1 MYKIINFFDLL
12 EDHVRGYMSRT
23 PIIYS
28 FLGGMGVIL
37 FWRGLWHTA
46 DYLQSET
53 IIGSVLF
60 SGPGS
65 LLLGLCI
72 LLMSGLFVSI
82 FIGESIVMSGMRQER
97 KITKK
102 TETELEEEK
111 IDLRAIQKNI
121 NHIEE
126 DLHLL
131 YPHKNTKLK
140 K

>member
-1 MYKIINFFDLL
+1 MQKIVNFFDIL
-12 EDHVRGYMSRT
+12 EDRVRGAMSRT

-28 FLGGMGVIL
+28 FFGGIGVIL

-53 IIGSVLF
+53 VLGSIFF

-82 FIGESIVMSGMRQER
+82 FIGESIVMSGMRHEE
-97 KITKK
+97 KISKK
-102 TETELEEEK
+102 TETELKEEEK
-111 IDLRAIQKNI
+111 DLHAIEQEI
-121 NHIEE
+121 RHIED
-126 DLHLL
+126 DLHKIH
-131 YPHKNTKLK
+131 PHLR
-140 K
+140 

>member
-1 MYKIINFFDLL
+1 MQKIINFFDIL
-12 EDHVRGYMSRT
+12 EDHVRGTMSRT

-53 IIGSVLF
+53 VIGSILF

-82 FIGESIVMSGMRQER
+82 FIGESIVMSGMRHEEKVSQ
-97 KITKK
+97 K
-102 TETELEEEK
+102 TEVELKEEE
-111 IDLRAIQKNI
+111 IDLHAIEKEI
-121 NHIEE
+121 RHIED
-126 DLHLL
+126 DLHKIR
-131 YPHKNTKLK
+131 PHSR
-140 K
+140 

>member
-1 MYKIINFFDLL
+1 MYIQKIINFFDIL
-12 EDHVRGYMSRT
+12 EDHVRGSMSRI

-28 FLGGMGVIL
+28 FFGGMGVIL

-53 IIGSVLF
+53 MLGSILF

-82 FIGESIVMSGMRQER
+82 FIGESIVMSGMRHE
-97 KITKK
+97 KKVTEK
-102 TETELEEEK
+102 TELELEEEK
-111 IDLRAIQKNI
+111 VDLHAIEKEIQ
-121 NHIEE
+121 HIED
-126 DLHLL
+126 DLHRIR
-131 YPHKNTKLK
+131 PH
-140 K
+140 